1 MNRNHHHPNFTENL
15 FQYDNLLEFEFG
27 KNCTAECI
35 KEVVERLEMY
45 KTASILYQSLKVNE
59 DGSLPPFQFRDVLN
73 YYIGED
79 HLVQDKNIQDFFTIN
94 ILDLNFPDTFQELVI
109 KYDIGR
115 TPVILRTV
123 AAIAET
129 IRMTNEVNRGIA
141 AGIIYSQ
148 FISISDDHH
157 HDKIESHVK
166 KTIALDPTAKSWIR
180 ENELHT
186 LSGDALI
193 VRSVKK
199 IHDNNH
205 SLENQY
211 EVMSLEKKMANEV
224 ITAISHGL
232 AQALIGSYVGHKLD
246 ESFDKY
252 VLEPKKGDSSLHV
265 IMENDLLRDYRY
277 KINQTSTNDLLLSSS
292 LQLSMGVCL
301 TLLIGNGVSS
311 IFRGDPNFGVPFYL
325 TFFGTQEKL
334 LTNIKE
340 INKRL

>member
-1 MNRNHHHPNFTENL
+1 
-15 FQYDNLLEFEFG
+15 
-27 KNCTAECI
+27 
-35 KEVVERLEMY
+35 
-45 KTASILYQSLKVNE
+45 
-59 DGSLPPFQFRDVLN
+59 
-73 YYIGED
+73 
-79 HLVQDKNIQDFFTIN
+79 
-94 ILDLNFPDTFQELVI
+94 
-109 KYDIGR
+109 
-115 TPVILRTV
+115 
-123 AAIAET
+123 
-129 IRMTNEVNRGIA
+129 
-141 AGIIYSQ
+141 
-148 FISISDDHH
+148 
-157 HDKIESHVK
+157 
-166 KTIALDPTAKSWIR
+166 
-180 ENELHT
+180 
-186 LSGDALI
+186 
-193 VRSVKK
+193 
-199 IHDNNH
+199 
-205 SLENQY
+205 
-211 EVMSLEKKMANEV
+211 MANEV

>member
-1 MNRNHHHPNFTENL
+1 M
-15 FQYDNLLEFEFG
+15 
-27 KNCTAECI
+27 
-35 KEVVERLEMY
+35 
-45 KTASILYQSLKVNE
+45 
-59 DGSLPPFQFRDVLN
+59 N
-73 YYIGED
+73 YYLLG
-79 HLVQDKNIQDFFTIN
+79 
-94 ILDLNFPDTFQELVI
+94 
-109 KYDIGR
+109 
-115 TPVILRTV
+115 
-123 AAIAET
+123 
-129 IRMTNEVNRGIA
+129 GIA

-186 LSGDALI
+186 LLGDALI
-193 VRSVKK
+193 VRSVKKIDHNQFLSKK

-211 EVMSLEKKMANEV
+211 EVFRKKMVNEV

-265 IMENDLLRDYRY
+265 
-277 KINQTSTNDLLLSSS
+277 
-292 LQLSMGVCL
+292 
-301 TLLIGNGVSS
+301 
-311 IFRGDPNFGVPFYL
+311 
-325 TFFGTQEKL
+325 
-334 LTNIKE
+334 
-340 INKRL
+340 